1 MENEDYQ
8 FVNVTMTL
16 MLKPGSL
23 KYLLPSIEEGMQFEG
38 NEGIVYFESEIEE
51 EQPNMNDLMA
61 SRDDR

>member
-1 MENEDYQ
+1 MENEYQ

-51 EQPNMNDLMA
+51 EQPNMNDLSA
-61 SRDDR
+61 RRER